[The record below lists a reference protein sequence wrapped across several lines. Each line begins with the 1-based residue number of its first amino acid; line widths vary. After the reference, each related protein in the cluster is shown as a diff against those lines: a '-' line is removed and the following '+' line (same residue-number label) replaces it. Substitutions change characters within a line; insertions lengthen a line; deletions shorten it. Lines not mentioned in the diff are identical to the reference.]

1 MNKGALSEYYNLPVG
16 ARQLNDLIE
25 HKEMNFAVG
34 NIFKAAYRLGEKEG
48 TSKGYDLYKIIL
60 FSIRELVK
68 NGEDPQDIADNVIK
82 SLSSNYGL

>member
-1 MNKGALSEYYNLPVG
+1 MNKGVSSEYYNLPVG

-48 TSKGYDLYKIIL
+48 ISKSYDLYKIIL
-60 FSIRELVK
+60 FSIRELAK